1 MTMTDEVDALDGRGA
16 VGDARAGEE
25 RMDDA
30 ATLVDGGVDRRTLG
44 QVHADRLDVRQ
55 RDLGEVHDHDLGA
68 GVLRYPGGR
77 GADAAGAADHD
88 HALSSESKGI
98 ERPHV
103 SSP

>member
-16 VGDARAGEE
+16 VGDARAGKE

-30 ATLVDGGVDRRTLG
+30 ATLVDGGVDRRTFG
-44 QVHADRLDVRQ
+44 QVHTDGLDAGERDR
-55 RDLGEVHDHDLGA
+55 GKVHDHDLGA
-68 GVLRYPGGR
+68 GVLREPGGC

-88 HALSSESKGI
+88 HAFPIVSKRL
-98 ERPHV
+98 ERTHV